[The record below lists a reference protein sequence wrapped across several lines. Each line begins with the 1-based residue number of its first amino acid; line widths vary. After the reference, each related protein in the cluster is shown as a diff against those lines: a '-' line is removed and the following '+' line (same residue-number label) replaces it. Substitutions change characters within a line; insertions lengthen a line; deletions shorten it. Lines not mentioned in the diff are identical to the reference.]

1 MDHYGFLL
9 NLKLYFVNSKLGVT
23 LMESMIR
30 NRKKVYSVGNILTQ
44 TEINL
49 SCMLENY
56 EKCMHRVEVVHTYDN
71 QDLSRFFLS

>member
-1 MDHYGFLL
+1 
-9 NLKLYFVNSKLGVT
+9 
-23 LMESMIR
+23 MESIIR

-44 TEINL
+44 TEINV

-71 QDLSRFFLS
+71 QDESRFFFIIKKVKVFKLKKHSNSQIKDKESV

>member
-1 MDHYGFLL
+1 M
-9 NLKLYFVNSKLGVT
+9 
-23 LMESMIR
+23 
-30 NRKKVYSVGNILTQ
+30 YSVGNILTQ

-71 QDLSRFFLS
+71 QVFFIIKKVKVFKLKKHSNSQIKDKESV

>member
-9 NLKLYFVNSKLGVT
+9 NLKLYFVKSKHGV
-23 LMESMIR
+23 LF
-30 NRKKVYSVGNILTQ
+30 NGKYNKKLKKKVYSVGNILTQ

-71 QDLSRFFLS
+71 QD

>member
-56 EKCMHRVEVVHTYDN
+56 EKCMHCVEVVHTYDN
-71 QDLSRFFLS
+71 QD

>member
-1 MDHYGFLL
+1 MEF
-9 NLKLYFVNSKLGVT
+9 F
-23 LMESMIR
+23 LMESIIR
-30 NRKKVYSVGNILTQ
+30 NRKKVYSVENILTQ

-71 QDLSRFFLS
+71 QD

>member
-9 NLKLYFVNSKLGVT
+9 NLKLYFVKYKYGV
-23 LMESMIR
+23 LF
-30 NRKKVYSVGNILTQ
+30 NGKYNKKQKKVYSVGNILAQ

-56 EKCMHRVEVVHTYDN
+56 EKCMHCVEVVHTYDN
-71 QDLSRFFLS
+71 QD

>member
-1 MDHYGFLL
+1 MEF
-9 NLKLYFVNSKLGVT
+9 F
-23 LMESMIR
+23 LMESIIR

-56 EKCMHRVEVVHTYDN
+56 EKCMRCRSGSHI
-71 QDLSRFFLS
+71 

>member
-9 NLKLYFVNSKLGVT
+9 NLKLYFVKHKYGV
-23 LMESMIR
+23 LF
-30 NRKKVYSVGNILTQ
+30 NGKYNKKQKKVHSVGNILTQ

-71 QDLSRFFLS
+71 QD